1 MKRAVKNVVK
11 GLKGSNN
18 AVFTPTS
25 TDHYSRCSTAT
36 GRHED
41 KGKKQATIVDMF
53 QGATKRKG
61 QGTKGKNSRWRWT
74 LTLTVRTAN
83 WTESNYINIRV
94 QINMKTCLYPC
105 NS

>member
-11 GLKGSNN
+11 GRQGLKGSNN
-18 AVFTPTS
+18 AVFAPAS

-53 QGATKRKG
+53 QGATTRKG
-61 QGTKGKNSRWRWT
+61 QGTKNAKRQKG
-74 LTLTVRTAN
+74 L
-83 WTESNYINIRV
+83 
-94 QINMKTCLYPC
+94 
-105 NS
+105 

>member
-11 GLKGSNN
+11 GRQGLKGSNN
-18 AVFTPTS
+18 AVFAPTS
-25 TDHYSRCSTAT
+25 TDHYSRCSTAI

-61 QGTKGKNSRWRWT
+61 QGTKNAKRQKQSVEVDSDIDSLDCELDR
-74 LTLTVRTAN
+74 
-83 WTESNYINIRV
+83 
-94 QINMKTCLYPC
+94 K
-105 NS
+105 